1 MARYVIGGDVGS
13 SGYKTVLLDIESGE
27 IKATVNIAYEVEW
40 VKPNWA
46 QQDPFLWKEAF
57 VKATKRLIKDSGIRD
72 REVEGIAFSGQQHGA
87 VVVDKDNQPL
97 HEAILWCCQRSAKEC
112 KDIEEAVARGTA
124 EKDAYVKEIGMHAMA
139 GLQGP
144 KVLWLHNHLPQIYKK
159 IEQLLFPKD
168 WLKAEISREKRW
180 ATELSD
186 LSGSGYLKLDG
197 TVSELVTGVM
207 KISHSWI
214 PEILPSTS
222 YVGTISEEVAK
233 ESGLSADTKI
243 FGGGGDNPC
252 SMLGNNAYLLESV
265 GT

>member
-27 IKATVNIAYEVEW
+27 IKATANVTYEVDW

-87 VVVDKDNQPL
+87 VVVDKENQPL
-97 HEAILWCCQRSAKEC
+97 HEAILWCCQRSAREC
-112 KDIEEAVARGTA
+112 TDIEETVARETA

-144 KVLWLHNHLPQIYKK
+144 KVLWLHN
-159 IEQLLFPKD
+159 
-168 WLKAEISREKRW
+168 
-180 ATELSD
+180 
-186 LSGSGYLKLDG
+186 
-197 TVSELVTGVM
+197 
-207 KISHSWI
+207 
-214 PEILPSTS
+214 
-222 YVGTISEEVAK
+222 
-233 ESGLSADTKI
+233 
-243 FGGGGDNPC
+243 C
-252 SMLGNNAYLLESV
+252 
-265 GT
+265 